1 MKRSAKIDNMRILLM
16 FLVVLAHLYTQL
28 PYKKMPSVN
37 IQRTLIFAFHMP
49 ALAFISGI
57 CFHPSASNDR
67 RVLHNFIYPYVVFQV
82 LWFLANKYVFEKKI
96 VLTFTTA
103 SWTLW
108 YLPALALWY
117 FVGNA
122 VGNLSFR
129 WKLTLV
135 PASFAAAIV
144 VGFDDSVGTYLTL
157 SRAIVFL
164 PFFLLGSLLHDN
176 LDRVLALC
184 KKPLVKVFALTIVAW
199 FFLTY
204 FLYLLKLDN
213 FNTAWLYQYVSYA
226 NGGGTWGCRIITM
239 LAAAC
244 MCFFLLVW
252 VPDVRIPFVT
262 ALGMHTMPIYLLH
275 TFVIRIMGKH
285 HLFTK
290 LQHRLVLI
298 FVLAVVITA
307 VLGSKPVVLVSK
319 PLMRWPFSPK
329 ERKAEKKE
337 AISAEKS

>member
-28 PYKKMPSVN
+28 PYKKMPSVYV
-37 IQRTLIFAFHMP
+37 QRTLIFAFHMP
-49 ALAFISGI
+49 AMAFISGI
-57 CFHPSASNDR
+57 CFHRSASNDR
-67 RVLHNFIYPYVVFQV
+67 RVLHNFIYPYVVFQM
-82 LWFLANKYVFEKKI
+82 LWFLANNLVFDKEV
-96 VLTFTTA
+96 VLTFTKP

-122 VGNLSFR
+122 AGNLSFR
-129 WKLTLV
+129 WKLILV
-135 PASFAAAIV
+135 LASFAVAIV
-144 VGFDDSVGTYLTL
+144 VGFDDSVGSYLTM

-164 PFFLLGSLLHDN
+164 PFFLLGSLLHEN
-176 LDRVLALC
+176 FDRVLELC
-184 KKPLVKVFALTIVAW
+184 RKPLVKVFALTLLAW

-204 FLYLLKLDN
+204 FLYLLKLDG
-213 FNTAWLYQYVSYA
+213 FSAAWLYQYAGYA
-226 NGGGTWGCRIITM
+226 DGGGTWGCRIITM

-244 MCFFLLVW
+244 MCLFLLVW
-252 VPDVRIPFVT
+252 VPDVRVPFVT

-275 TFVIRIMGKH
+275 TFVIRFMEKFD
-285 HLFTK
+285 LFTK
-290 LQHRLVLI
+290 LQNHLVLT

-307 VLGSKPVVLVSK
+307 ALGSKPVVLVTK

-329 ERKAEKKE
+329 KHKVEKKE
-337 AISAEKS
+337 AITAENS